1 MSKMFGVR
9 RGLIEVCEGMDY
21 YLVKKEGKG
30 KIRQII
36 PKKKEKKFLEV
47 TYLIC
52 SIKICNRKKTGGHFM
67 FVCHL
72 LNE

>member
-21 YLVKKEGKG
+21 LVKKEGKG

-36 PKKKEKKFLEV
+36 TTQEKRKEVSRSHLPNLLGYLEV
-47 TYLIC
+47 NGYKNKFEVNYIC
-52 SIKICNRKKTGGHFM
+52 T
-67 FVCHL
+67 
-72 LNE
+72 